1 MTAATAS
8 TEASNSVRI
17 GGSASTT
24 TEASASASAAPTMAA
39 IVWRCVIAI
48 ARRSPGGA
56 DIAEPSYIGAH
67 ERVSVVDDVADPGD
81 DGVELVRDVN
91 LGVAGAGD
99 ADGGALGGQF
109 GELEFADAAERGVED
124 TDPAARLDHAGSVVA
139 ELEIVGVDVDERDLA
154 GAVGVEAAQA
164 RQRDRRLQ
172 RGAEVSV
179 ALDRERFAGH
189 GRGDVVEQALA
200 AAERERAS
208 GSLPDG
214 DVDSP
219 RNGDALERG
228 NTALLRPRRAGV
240 LVELATRNKERGSE
254 RGGCAERAGHA
265 LTSVGFSAIRGSHR
279 ASQVGIHQARSPSSR
294 ITAGTIRQRTR
305 KASSRIAT
313 ARPRPNCCSIRSG
326 LSRKAAP
333 KTTIMI
339 APAAVITLP
348 VVTSPSRTAAGASRP
363 YSHCSCMRETRNTS

>member
-24 TEASASASAAPTMAA
+24 TEASASASPAPTVAA
-39 IVWRCVIAI
+39 IVRWIIAI
-48 ARRSPGGA
+48 ARRSPRGA
-56 DIAEPSYIGAH
+56 DVAEAAYIGAY
-67 ERVSVVDDVADPGD
+67 ERIAVVDDVADPGD
-81 DGVELVRDVN
+81 DGVELARDMN
-91 LGVAGAGD
+91 LGVADAGD
-99 ADGGALGGQF
+99 ADGRPLGGQL
-109 GELEFADAAERGVED
+109 GELELADAAERGTEGA
-124 TDPAARLDHAGSVVA
+124 DPAARVEHAGSVVA

-154 GAVGVEAAQA
+154 GVVRVEAAQA

-172 RGAEVSV
+172 RGADVSV

-189 GRGDVVEQALA
+189 GRGDVVEQVLA

-214 DVDSP
+214 DVGSP

-228 NTALLRPRRAGV
+228 NPALLRPRRAGV

-254 RGGCAERAGHA
+254 GGGCAERAGHA
-265 LTSVGFSAIRGSHR
+265 LTSVGSSAIRGSHR

-305 KASSRIAT
+305 NASSRIAT
-313 ARPRPNCCSIRSG
+313 ARPSPNCCSMRSG
-326 LSRKAAP
+326 LSRKAP

-348 VVTSPSRTAAGASRP
+348 VVARPSRTAACASRLRCH
-363 YSHCSCMRETRNTS
+363 SSCMRETRNTS